1 MRGVYL
7 MSISLINK
15 LFVGCLFIWK
25 NENYLINEITNVSD
39 EHDIV
44 NARIVNAK
52 GEILALTCNQK
63 EFKESVVK

>member
-1 MRGVYL
+1 
-7 MSISLINK
+7 MSITLINK

-39 EHDIV
+39 KHDIV

-52 GEILALTCNQK
+52 GVTLALTCTQN